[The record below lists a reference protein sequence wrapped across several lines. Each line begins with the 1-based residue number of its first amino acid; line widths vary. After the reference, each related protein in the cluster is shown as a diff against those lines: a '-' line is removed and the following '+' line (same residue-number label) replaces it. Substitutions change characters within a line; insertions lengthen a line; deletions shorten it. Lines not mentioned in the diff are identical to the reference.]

1 MEYLVVAQAGD
12 PETSPSQLTLEG
24 GWHKPTFLVKKGGRG
39 WNKGSC
45 DRLHLDFKVIK
56 YKARSTKHRP

>member
-12 PETSPSQLTLEG
+12 PETSPNQLTLEG

-45 DRLHLDFKVIK
+45 DGLHIDFKVIK
-56 YKARSTKHRP
+56 